1 MNYAEGKERGTS
13 LSQQMDDDGHER
25 QRYPNIGKNFTRSSE
40 RPQNSIIKSGLL
52 ATNGN
57 EHGRSLESIPRATR
71 SVDEFAQ
78 KEISQNG
85 ENSASLS
92 SVTSLF
98 HSMNMEL
105 IRLGSFQN
113 FPASRTVS
121 TLKLARH
128 GFYYSG
134 EGDMVICFACGGQKQ
149 NWRSDDNI
157 DDVHRSLSPNCPL
170 LTSLPTSNVQIGH
183 SLGNGHAESRLKN
196 NEEQQSESAIT
207 ECLASNTPT
216 TSTVTRTEVAKDGT
230 GNTSSQTNGQ
240 EQRPLDNDNGD
251 TNSHIT
257 NPSQIDHLTRAR
269 LQQEKINAFLQ
280 GLDPLGINFDRPKY
294 PSYAVVAVRISSFS
308 HWPST
313 LTQTPRAL
321 AVAGFFYAGY
331 GDYTRCFF
339 CGGGLRNWEPGDDP
353 WTEHARWFPKCA
365 FTRQNKGDQFVA
377 LVQVRHQELEALE
390 ASNGHPDEQ
399 THGLDLASNENSS
412 QIDVTSLPSF
422 QSIQEMGYQSHII
435 RRAFDLVKRT
445 KELIDVKAEDLL
457 DVILDLEEN
466 AGNDIPPS
474 SATGTTQEV
483 KEVKVTATRSNTD
496 TNNTQGKL
504 TNPSV
509 KSTTTGSGTSAA
521 EQEITQSLLEE
532 NRQLKELM
540 ICKICMENEAS
551 IAMLPCG
558 HLCCCTDCAPAM
570 RKCPICRQFVKGT
583 VRTWLA

>member
-1 MNYAEGKERGTS
+1 
-13 LSQQMDDDGHER
+13 
-25 QRYPNIGKNFTRSSE
+25 
-40 RPQNSIIKSGLL
+40 
-52 ATNGN
+52 
-57 EHGRSLESIPRATR
+57 
-71 SVDEFAQ
+71 
-78 KEISQNG
+78 
-85 ENSASLS
+85 
-92 SVTSLF
+92 
-98 HSMNMEL
+98 MNMEL

-149 NWRSDDNI
+149 NWRSEDII

-196 NEEQQSESAIT
+196 NEEQQSESATT
-207 ECLASNTPT
+207 ELLASNTPT

-230 GNTSSQTNGQ
+230 GNTYSQTNGQ

-294 PSYAVVAVRISSFS
+294 PSYAVVVVRISSFS

-313 LTQTPRAL
+313 LTQTPKAL
-321 AVAGFFYAGY
+321 AMAGFFYAGY

-377 LVQVRHQELEALE
+377 LVQVRHQELVRSE
-390 ASNGHPDEQ
+390 
-399 THGLDLASNENSS
+399 
-412 QIDVTSLPSF
+412 I
-422 QSIQEMGYQSHII
+422 
-435 RRAFDLVKRT
+435 
-445 KELIDVKAEDLL
+445 LL
-457 DVILDLEEN
+457 L
-466 AGNDIPPS
+466 
-474 SATGTTQEV
+474 
-483 KEVKVTATRSNTD
+483 
-496 TNNTQGKL
+496 
-504 TNPSV
+504 
-509 KSTTTGSGTSAA
+509 
-521 EQEITQSLLEE
+521 
-532 NRQLKELM
+532 
-540 ICKICMENEAS
+540 
-551 IAMLPCG
+551 
-558 HLCCCTDCAPAM
+558 
-570 RKCPICRQFVKGT
+570 
-583 VRTWLA
+583 

>member
-1 MNYAEGKERGTS
+1 MYLQTLKKRKKS
-13 LSQQMDDDGHER
+13 
-25 QRYPNIGKNFTRSSE
+25 KTRIQYIYFVITI
-40 RPQNSIIKSGLL
+40 RISIF
-52 ATNGN
+52 
-57 EHGRSLESIPRATR
+57 RATR

-85 ENSASLS
+85 ENGASLS
-92 SVTSLF
+92 SVTSSF

-170 LTSLPTSNVQIGH
+170 LTSLPTSNVQIGR

-196 NEEQQSESAIT
+196 NEEQQSESATT

-230 GNTSSQTNGQ
+230 GNTYSQTNGQ

-321 AVAGFFYAGY
+321 AMAGFFYAGY

-377 LVQVRHQELEALE
+377 LVQVRHQELVRSE
-390 ASNGHPDEQ
+390 
-399 THGLDLASNENSS
+399 
-412 QIDVTSLPSF
+412 
-422 QSIQEMGYQSHII
+422 
-435 RRAFDLVKRT
+435 
-445 KELIDVKAEDLL
+445 
-457 DVILDLEEN
+457 ILFL
-466 AGNDIPPS
+466 
-474 SATGTTQEV
+474 
-483 KEVKVTATRSNTD
+483 
-496 TNNTQGKL
+496 
-504 TNPSV
+504 
-509 KSTTTGSGTSAA
+509 
-521 EQEITQSLLEE
+521 
-532 NRQLKELM
+532 
-540 ICKICMENEAS
+540 
-551 IAMLPCG
+551 
-558 HLCCCTDCAPAM
+558 
-570 RKCPICRQFVKGT
+570 
-583 VRTWLA
+583 